1 MKKGDGGTAIRQ
13 PEDGARLHLSSLS
26 LLLFFSL
33 CNKNKRKKHAHA
45 KELAFCFRLGT
56 RKRTEVIG
64 REEGYAEAWR
74 GSMGKANPALSP
86 HPVKQ
91 EKKGEGLPFPSYSSY
106 LGFLSCNERN
116 AFLTGRA
123 KKRIEER

>member
-1 MKKGDGGTAIRQ
+1 
-13 PEDGARLHLSSLS
+13 
-26 LLLFFSL
+26 
-33 CNKNKRKKHAHA
+33 
-45 KELAFCFRLGT
+45 
-56 RKRTEVIG
+56 
-64 REEGYAEAWR
+64 
-74 GSMGKANPALSP
+74 MGKANPALSP

-123 KKRIEER
+123 KKRREMNREEGETKQGAKKMALFFIYS